1 MKRNLL
7 LSFLVMV
14 FAVVNVAAQTPML
27 KHLSTYHSNIFD
39 EGAAEIVVYDADN
52 NQIYTT
58 NANDNSITILD
69 FSDPSN
75 LKKVKDVDCTPYGDG
90 VNSVTYY
97 NGYFAV
103 ACQGDEADVNGTIVF
118 FDKDGNYAAAVQAG
132 FLPDMVTFTPDG
144 QKVIVACEGEPSDDY
159 SVDPEGSVT
168 VIDVSGGISNISQA
182 DVTNITF
189 ESLEG
194 NIPAGVRVFGPTKVW
209 TDDFQNTD
217 DSLDFYF
224 VYSDN
229 RYPLIHETFE
239 NTEDS
244 LNAHEVVSYASNKD
258 WIYKEYRGDH
268 YAEVNGYGA
277 DAASQDLL
285 VVGPFDGT
293 NFDTVEFSFYSA
305 KNFSGDGLS
314 VVISNDYDGQ
324 GDPLSGGTWV
334 DITDS
339 FLISSGGYDDT
350 WSGYA
355 NITNYVGSET
365 YIAFVYVTTGTGGG
379 DGSVYQ
385 IDDILVEG
393 ITEGPD
399 EGIEWSYGDFRDDY
413 FAEANAFRTDAPA
426 HTALI
431 VLAPAIPDYYN
442 DAHIAFSTSS
452 NYSGGGFKVWLW
464 NWTTDDV
471 TDITYQVE
479 LSEGGFN
486 EVRDTIDITNL
497 REDSI
502 ALVFEYWGMA
512 GAGNSMGWQIDDIDV
527 FTTELSVAANLEP
540 EYITVSDDSQLAYA
554 FCQENNAVIVIS
566 LVDNS
571 IQGIL
576 PLGTKDHDATGN
588 GLDASNK
595 DDKINIA
602 NWPVNGMYLP
612 DAAAYKSIN
621 GSGYLLTANEGDAR
635 EYIYE
640 GVSESECYRRGG
652 YDYDD
657 GECLA
662 YIDETRVED
671 LDLDETAFPDAANLQ
686 LEENLGRL
694 KVTTEWGDTDGDGDY
709 DELYSYGARSFTI
722 WDATNASIVFDS
734 GDEFE
739 QWAAKYYPEG
749 FNATND
755 ENGYD
760 DRSDDKGP
768 EPEAITTGDFQDSVY
783 AFIGFERMGGIIV
796 YNITDP
802 ANSRPIQYLNNRDFS
817 ETVDIESEDA
827 GDLGPECIVYITD
840 DNANKDYIVVA
851 NEVSGSVSVYEFYV
865 DPVSVEIKSATKEWA
880 VYPNPVTNNIIRSTK
895 VDDYNVY
902 DLSGRIVKS
911 VINTQVIDLS
921 DLQSGSYLVKDSAG
935 NGKMVLKY

>member
-1 MKRNLL
+1 
-7 LSFLVMV
+7 MV
-14 FAVVNVAAQTPML
+14 FAVANVAAQTPML
-27 KHLSTYHSNIFD
+27 KHLSTYHSNVFD

-52 NQIYTT
+52 NQIYST

-69 FSDPSN
+69 FSDPTN
-75 LKKVKDVDCTPYGDG
+75 LKKVKDVDCTLYGDG

-97 NGYFAV
+97 NGYIAV
-103 ACQGDEADVNGTIVF
+103 ACEGDEADVNGTIVF
-118 FDKDGNYAAAVQAG
+118 FDKDGNYVADVQAG

-144 QKVIVACEGEPSDDY
+144 QKVIVACEGEPNDDY

-168 VIDVSGGISNISQA
+168 VIDVSGGINNVSQA
-182 DVTNITF
+182 NVTNITF
-189 ESLEG
+189 ESFEG
-194 NIPAGVRVFGPTKVW
+194 NVPAGVRVFGPTKAW

-217 DSLDFYF
+217 DSLEFYY

-244 LNAHEVVSYASNKD
+244 LNNLEVISYTSNKD
-258 WIYKEYRGDH
+258 WIYKSFRGDH
-268 YAEVNGYGA
+268 FAEINGFGA
-277 DAASQDLL
+277 DVPSADIMVLPA
-285 VVGPFDGT
+285 FDGT
-293 NFDTVEFSFYSA
+293 GFDTVIFSFSSA
-305 KNFSGDGLS
+305 KNFSGDGLTIH
-314 VVISNDYDGQ
+314 ISSDYDGQ
-324 GDPLSGGTWV
+324 GDPGNTGTWTEITSMATLSPGSYEDTYSGDI
-334 DITDS
+334 DITS
-339 FLISSGGYDDT
+339 
-350 WSGYA
+350 
-355 NITNYVGSET
+355 YVGTST
-365 YIAFVYVTTGTGGG
+365 YIAFTYQSTGTTSGT
-379 DGSVYQ
+379 GSVYQ

-393 ITEGPD
+393 ITDGGFDSKTWE
-399 EGIEWSYGDFRDDY
+399 YGDYRDDY
-413 FAEANAFRTDAPA
+413 FAEANAFSTNDPA
-426 HTALI
+426 HTMLF
-431 VLAPAIPDYYN
+431 VEVPEIPEYYN
-442 DAHIAFSTSS
+442 NAYFAFTTAS
-452 NYSGGGFKVWLW
+452 NYSGGGFKVWLY
-464 NWTTDDV
+464 NETADQL
-471 TDITYQVE
+471 TDITYQLN
-479 LSEGGFN
+479 LSSGGFN
-486 EVRDTIDITNL
+486 EVRDSFDISDYLADEITI
-497 REDSI
+497 
-502 ALVFEYWGMA
+502 VFEYWGMA

-540 EYITVSDDSQLAYA
+540 EYITVSDDSKTAYA
-554 FCQENNAVIVIS
+554 FCQENNAVVIIDLS
-566 LVDNS
+566 NNS
-571 IQGIL
+571 IVGML
-576 PLGTKDHDATGN
+576 PLGTKDHNATGN

-612 DAAAYKSIN
+612 DAAAYKTIN

-722 WDATNASIVFDS
+722 WDASNASVVFDS

-739 QWAAKYYPEG
+739 QWAAKYYPDG

-760 DRSDDKGP
+760 DRSDDKGT

-802 ANSRPIQYLNNRDFS
+802 ANSRPIQYLNNRDFDES
-817 ETVDIESEDA
+817 VDIESEDA

-840 DNANKDYIVVA
+840 DNTNKDYIVVA
-851 NEVSGSVSVYEFYV
+851 NEVSGSVSVYEFYE
-865 DPVSVEIKSATKEWA
+865 DPVSVEIKSATKEWS
-880 VYPNPVTNNIIRSTK
+880 VYPNPVTDIIIRSTK